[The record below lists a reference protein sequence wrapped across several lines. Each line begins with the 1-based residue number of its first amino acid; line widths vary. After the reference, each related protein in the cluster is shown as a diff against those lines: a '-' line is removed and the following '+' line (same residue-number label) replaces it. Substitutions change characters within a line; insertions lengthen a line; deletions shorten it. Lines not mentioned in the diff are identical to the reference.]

1 MADPGITP
9 PEPLGAHHD
18 RSYFDSGTPELD
30 DWLRHRAQLNEA
42 SGASR
47 TYVACTDDTI
57 VVGFYALSAFALHRS
72 TVAGRIRRNMP
83 EPIPAILLGRLAVD
97 HRYQQIGLG
106 SALLRDAMRRVLA
119 TARAVG
125 VRVLVAQAIDEAAK
139 RFYMQRGFD
148 ATATDPM
155 LLVVLV
161 DTLGASLAE
170 PDVRH

>member
-18 RSYFDSGTPELD
+18 SSLFDSGRFELD
-30 DWLRHRAQLNEA
+30 DWLRNRAQLNEA

-47 TYVACTDDTI
+47 TYVACTDDDTI
-57 VVGFYALSAFALHRS
+57 VGFYSLSAFALHRS

-83 EPIPAILLGRLAVD
+83 EPIPAILIGRLAVD
-97 HRYQQIGLG
+97 RQYQRVGLG
-106 SALLRDAMRRVLA
+106 SALVLDAMRRVVA

-125 VRVLVAQAIDEAAK
+125 VRVLVAQAIDETVK
-139 RFYMQRGFD
+139 RFYAPRGFD

-155 LLVVLV
+155 LLMVLV
-161 DTLGASLAE
+161 DTLRVSLAE
-170 PDVRH
+170 PDVGR